1 MSYVVIKDKVIL
13 KCFHESYF
21 TAAVHEQASADHIKN
36 MIKPAATD
44 HEC

>member
-13 KCFHESYF
+13 KCSHQSYF
-21 TAAVHEQASADHIKN
+21 TAALHEQASADYIKN
-36 MIKPAATD
+36 MINPAATD